1 MSIINNSHAI
11 GVDTRNL
18 VLKTRGSLHV
28 KVGDRYYEIDF
39 RNLKSESKQ
48 EEEKEKEQYI
58 ITVDNESAIADM
70 EFPGDGKLIIG
81 TVDGSMYVTI
91 KGEYVNVSPKV
102 STSDSKVETEEVET
116 KTESFEIDSA
126 FVAGKLFGADDT
138 ELDFANNS
146 FITNDV
152 VVKNSFS
159 FPKNTVLMNC
169 CKSNSLNTDYKNY
182 DFIELTS
189 ALTHMRVK
197 SGVMIKSNVAATINV
212 SSGEFATDISF
223 EVDCTYIIYIQQGL
237 LTYTKL

>member
-39 RNLKSESKQ
+39 RNLKSEETEEK
-48 EEEKEKEQYI
+48 EEKEKEQYI

-81 TVDGSMYVTI
+81 TLDGTMYATV
-91 KGEYVNVSPKV
+91 KGEYINVTPKQT
-102 STSDSKVETEEVET
+102 TSNLEDNSDLN
-116 KTESFEIDSA
+116 KTESSFEIDSA
-126 FVAGKLFGADDT
+126 FVAGKLVGADDT

-169 CKSNSLNTDYKNY
+169 CKSDALVTDYKNY

-189 ALTHMRVK
+189 ALTNMKVK
-197 SGVMIKSNVAATINV
+197 SGVMIKSNITATINV
-212 SSGEFATDISF
+212 SSEEFDLNITF
-223 EVDCTYIIYIQQGL
+223 EAGYTYIVYIQRGL
-237 LTYTKL
+237 LTYTRL

>member
-11 GVDTRNL
+11 GVDSRNL

-39 RNLKSESKQ
+39 RNLKSEETE

-58 ITVDNESAIADM
+58 ITIDNESAIADM

-81 TVDGSMYVTI
+81 MLDGTMYVTV
-91 KGEYVNVSPKV
+91 KGKYVNVSPKISV
-102 STSDSKVETEEVET
+102 HESNEESNKKETNELP
-116 KTESFEIDSA
+116 FEIDSA
-126 FVAGKLFGADDT
+126 FVAGKLTGADDT

-152 VVKNSFS
+152 TVRNSFS
-159 FPKNTVLMNC
+159 FPKSTVLMNC
-169 CKSNSLNTDYKNY
+169 CKSNALNTDYRNY
-182 DFIELTS
+182 DFIELT
-189 ALTHMRVK
+189 AAITNMKVK
-197 SGVMIKSNVAATINV
+197 SGVMVKSNIAATINV
-212 SSGEFATDISF
+212 SFEEYNTDISF
-223 EVDCTYIIYIQQGL
+223 ESGCTYMIYIQQGL